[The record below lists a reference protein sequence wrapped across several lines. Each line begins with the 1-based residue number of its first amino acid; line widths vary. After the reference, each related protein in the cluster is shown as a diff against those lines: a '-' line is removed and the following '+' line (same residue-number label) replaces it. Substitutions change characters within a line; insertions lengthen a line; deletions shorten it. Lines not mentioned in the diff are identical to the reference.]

1 MQTGGWRQIC
11 HVSFGW
17 HGLRDGS
24 MQGERDSCGTSGT
37 VYGVRIFSGNGSK
50 DGKFCS
56 GTQRRGGYVFY
67 SGYLCSGPV
76 YRNLQFSEGR
86 GSVYIYQKRSLGGIY
101 YF

>member
-50 DGKFCS
+50 DGKFRS
-56 GTQRRGGYVFY
+56 GAQRRGGDVFH
-67 SGYLCSGPV
+67 SGYLRSGPV